1 MYRMRLHQGE
11 GTPHSLQ
18 TPVGCWRTR
27 NGSTT
32 EDMKDLFFQLMKAVS
47 QISCWVQSDSM
58 IIEGGSLKRCGYGF
72 LINICN
78 ETRRRGEGRLL
89 PPSPDP
95 GGQDIGWTD
104 DASVF
109 GHLIPVLFC
118 KYILWC
124 LVVTF
129 HFLLTFVPSALLPF
143 LCSSPARSSPHTCL
157 SAVFL
162 VSVQS
167 CASRVPVPVLRPSC
181 VPFVCCLSK
190 PDYQKDRWKE
200 LLTGTYIHQCPSR
213 CQFGPHVSTSTV
225 LLSWEGRLS
234 AVPQSSE
241 HTPSPGVVL
250 AHLNPGLNISVTVW
264 HSWSGRSL
272 PIVLR
277 ELLES

>member
-118 KYILWC
+118 KYVLWC

-181 VPFVCCLSK
+181 VPFVCCLSNQITRRT
-190 PDYQKDRWKE
+190 DGR
-200 LLTGTYIHQCPSR
+200 S
-213 CQFGPHVSTSTV
+213 
-225 LLSWEGRLS
+225 SW
-234 AVPQSSE
+234 
-241 HTPSPGVVL
+241 L
-250 AHLNPGLNISVTVW
+250 AHIFTSALYAVSLVHMSVPLQYCCPGKADWALCLNPRNTPPVPG
-264 HSWSGRSL
+264 
-272 PIVLR
+272 
-277 ELLES
+277 